1 MALAGAKLQMAQFGQ
16 YGSGLLDANEIIDPV
31 W

>member
-16 YGSGLLDANEIIDPV
+16 YGSGLLDAGRDYRSV